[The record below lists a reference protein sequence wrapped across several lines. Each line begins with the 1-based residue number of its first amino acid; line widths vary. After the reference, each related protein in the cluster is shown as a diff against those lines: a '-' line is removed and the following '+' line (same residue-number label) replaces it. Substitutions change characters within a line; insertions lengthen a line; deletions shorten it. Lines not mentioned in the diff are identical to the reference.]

1 MQGIRFI
8 SWQNIEIY
16 ILIFSYFPFARESKA
31 VIYVTHSMENY
42 ETWLVSGIK
51 ISNPKLIFTEC
62 LTLCVYSFYI
72 HYYSPQEFDRTWPLN
87 AKLTKLILQ
96 IECPYYLTSWR
107 KLALIQKPS
116 SQIPKASIEQNM
128 RFSIKDLF
136 RKCDQI
142 CRKLRI
148 WSLLLKK
155 SLLETSFFVAV
166 LAPAWKSWKDNDLG
180 INALI

>member
-1 MQGIRFI
+1 M
-8 SWQNIEIY
+8 NIETY
-16 ILIFSYFPFARESKA
+16 ILILSYFPFSRESKTA
-31 VIYVTHSMENY
+31 IYVTHSMENH
-42 ETWLVSGIK
+42 ETWLVGGIK

-62 LTLCVYSFYI
+62 LTLSVYSFYI

-107 KLALIQKPS
+107 KLALTQKPS

-136 RKCDQI
+136 SKCDQI